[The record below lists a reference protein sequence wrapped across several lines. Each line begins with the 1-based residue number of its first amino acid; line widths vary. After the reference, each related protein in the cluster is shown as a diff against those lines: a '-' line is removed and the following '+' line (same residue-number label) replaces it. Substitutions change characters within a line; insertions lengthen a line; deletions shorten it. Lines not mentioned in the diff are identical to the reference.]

1 MPNVTVHA
9 TAPATSADD
18 VFATICDF
26 GRYPALT
33 GSVRDVT
40 VTAVEAGVVDSTW
53 SVDFRSGVLQ
63 WSERDHIDSSR
74 RHIRFVQ
81 TTGDF
86 DVFAGSWTVEQE
98 GDDTRIGFCADFDLG
113 MPSLA
118 AIIDPIAASTLV
130 ENIEV
135 ILHGLLGG
143 AVRFSSG
150 AGPAGRPVPAQR
162 TPVGLA

>member
-9 TAPATSADD
+9 TAPATSADA

-26 GRYPALT
+26 GRYPAFT
-33 GSVRDVT
+33 ASVREVQ
-40 VTAVEAGVVDSTW
+40 VTAVADGVIDSSW
-53 SVDFRSGVLQ
+53 SVDFRSGVLK
-63 WSERDHIDSSR
+63 WSERDHIDSGR

-81 TTGDF
+81 TSGDF
-86 DVFAGSWTVEQE
+86 DVFTGSWTVDQV
-98 GDDTRIGFCADFDLG
+98 GSDTQIGFCADFDLG

-130 ENIEV
+130 ENIQV

-143 AVRFSSG
+143 AVSFST
-150 AGPAGRPVPAQR
+150 AAEPAGRPVPAQR
-162 TPVGLA
+162 TPVS